1 MTQSVKSAASQVA
14 LTAATAGAQA
24 AKTLRVTFE
33 SQGDTLVGTLHL
45 PGDRRVG
52 EPLNAVVVTG
62 AWTTVKEQMPA
73 IYAAELAARGYA
85 ALAFDF
91 RGWGESEGEPRQLE
105 DPARKIEDIVAA
117 AAFLD
122 GLQGVDAVGGLGICA
137 SAGYMVSASIRSD
150 AIRSVGLVAAW
161 LHDAAIVDAV
171 YGGPDAVA
179 GLIATGREA
188 EAHFAETG
196 EARMI
201 LAASADDPTA
211 LMGDAPYYVDPG
223 RGAIADYVNAFNLA
237 SWEAWL
243 TFDALVL
250 GPQMIN
256 PLVLV
261 HSEAA
266 AIPQGARAFEAST
279 RKARGVWIEEVGQFD
294 FYDQPQAVT
303 RASDEVAA
311 HFDATL

>member
-1 MTQSVKSAASQVA
+1 MTKIAKTAVSLAA
-14 LTAATAGAQA
+14 LIAATSGAQA
-24 AKTLRVTFE
+24 ADTVRVTFQ
-33 SQGDTLVGTLHL
+33 SQGDTLVGTLYL
-45 PGDRRVG
+45 PEDRHSG
-52 EPLNAVVVTG
+52 EALNAVVVTG

-73 IYAAELAARGYA
+73 TYAAELAARGYA
-85 ALAFDF
+85 ALTFDF
-91 RGWGESEGEPRQLE
+91 RGWGESDGAPRQLE

-117 AAFLD
+117 ASFLD
-122 GLQGVDAVGGLGICA
+122 GLEGIDTVGGLGICA
-137 SAGYMVSASIRSD
+137 SAGYMVEASIRSD
-150 AIRSVGLVAAW
+150 AIQSVGLVAPW

-188 EAHFAETG
+188 QAHYAATG

-201 LAASADDPTA
+201 PAASATDPTA
-211 LMGDAPYYVDPG
+211 LMGGAPYYVDPE
-223 RGAIADYVNAFNLA
+223 RGAIAEYVNEFNLA
-237 SWEAWL
+237 SWEGWL
-243 TFDALVL
+243 TFDALAL
-250 GPQMIN
+250 GPQMTN

-266 AIPQGARAFEAST
+266 AIPHGAQAFEAAGD
-279 RKARGVWIEEVGQFD
+279 KVRGVWLDDVTQFD

-311 HFDATL
+311 HFDDTL